1 MASASTE
8 TSALLPFTGSAQ
20 APGGN
25 FQGAPGSTWTLQPF
39 SAFTCARTGQH
50 TAVHGVSLGALWA
63 VRLQGRLLHARCAL
77 IGCQPFST
85 VGVAFETLGGS
96 GRSGVPPVGGVGQH
110 PGTPVDPESQYWPLI
125 GSSLL
130 YRCSCPQI
138 PAVEHPEFPSTSQE
152 VGVAAL
158 VSTFVTFS
166 RGLGRSGK

>member
-85 VGVAFETLGGS
+85 VGVVSPSPLWAWPLKPWAAQGGPASLRLGAWGS
-96 GRSGVPPVGGVGQH
+96 ILGRLLILSPNTGRSLAVH
-110 PGTPVDPESQYWPLI
+110 FIAAATPRSRLLNTRNSHQPARKWVWRPSSQ
-125 GSSLL
+125 LL
-130 YRCSCPQI
+130 
-138 PAVEHPEFPSTSQE
+138 
-152 VGVAAL
+152 
-158 VSTFVTFS
+158 
-166 RGLGRSGK
+166 